1 MRGYQGSPL
10 LDVEIDWGI
19 YVQVVQEYQV
29 SQNSQNTQGLP
40 KKKKKKKK
48 KKTITQGLHV

>member
-40 KKKKKKKK
+40 KKKKK
-48 KKTITQGLHV
+48 TN